1 MKKLLLLIVLLIGIL
16 ALPHLDGTKNYGYF
30 LFNYRFI
37 DHSDTLKN
45 PEVVKWEYLK
55 TRLFMHGSS
64 VVAKFKGP
72 ILITLEDASPTY
84 KQAVAESLEEIRN
97 IIPNKT
103 IDFYESYTGYD
114 AQTVIER
121 VADSSKYNN
130 MFNLYTRS
138 IQLSFKEEPEVFGG
152 YIRPTGS
159 LVDLNTSI
167 LKDST
172 VIKRTET
179 PITPTDEIK
188 GAIVYFNFSDSITY
202 TETKKYI
209 KYELLRSL
217 CYLVD
222 NSPLKNTR
230 RPNDERKFSM
240 RFYSYPNASGVFS
253 NEIYKPED
261 HHLNEYDRFLL
272 QKLYSDHFLSE
283 FKQYLKKYYPWRY
296 RMNFL
301 HKDLV
306 NSITQVVVV
315 LLGILIFVLSLLVLH
330 KRRLRFSILEYFL
343 PLSIFGI
350 SFVALFQLKR
360 YLTFESFVTGTYI
373 FKFLGIVFLISLTQ
387 ALVLWFVEKFFVKFT
402 NSFVLKLILKVA
414 FTFACYLIL
423 YVAFDANGTL
433 YLHHMLLIA
442 TIVALARG
450 LYLYLNHYSESI
462 IRKKDLELSQ
472 LKELQLATELNSLH
486 AQINPHFL
494 YNALNS
500 IASLAK
506 SDGTKTEKMALTL
519 SDLFRYSVNRKG
531 EKMASIKEE
540 VDMVESY
547 LQIEKIRFEDR
558 LEYNIQVEPS
568 IEHIQIPRFVLQP
581 LIENAIKHGVAR
593 IEHQGK
599 IELEITSQK
608 NKLSIVVSDNGP
620 EFPDGLVSGHGL
632 QSVFDLLRLS
642 YGEQASMNW
651 ENLPKKK
658 ITIIIHSNS

>member
-1 MKKLLLLIVLLIGIL
+1 
-16 ALPHLDGTKNYGYF
+16 
-30 LFNYRFI
+30 
-37 DHSDTLKN
+37 
-45 PEVVKWEYLK
+45 
-55 TRLFMHGSS
+55 
-64 VVAKFKGP
+64 
-72 ILITLEDASPTY
+72 
-84 KQAVAESLEEIRN
+84 
-97 IIPNKT
+97 
-103 IDFYESYTGYD
+103 
-114 AQTVIER
+114 
-121 VADSSKYNN
+121 
-130 MFNLYTRS
+130 
-138 IQLSFKEEPEVFGG
+138 
-152 YIRPTGS
+152 
-159 LVDLNTSI
+159 
-167 LKDST
+167 
-172 VIKRTET
+172 
-179 PITPTDEIK
+179 
-188 GAIVYFNFSDSITY
+188 
-202 TETKKYI
+202 
-209 KYELLRSL
+209 
-217 CYLVD
+217 
-222 NSPLKNTR
+222 
-230 RPNDERKFSM
+230 
-240 RFYSYPNASGVFS
+240 
-253 NEIYKPED
+253 
-261 HHLNEYDRFLL
+261 
-272 QKLYSDHFLSE
+272 
-283 FKQYLKKYYPWRY
+283 
-296 RMNFL
+296 
-301 HKDLV
+301 
-306 NSITQVVVV
+306 
-315 LLGILIFVLSLLVLH
+315 
-330 KRRLRFSILEYFL
+330 
-343 PLSIFGI
+343 
-350 SFVALFQLKR
+350 VALFQLKR